1 MPKGR
6 EAPPAVTN
14 HAETFAERLGQAA
27 YSAQRDPRARP
38 WEELR
43 PQERAEWRA
52 IGQAVLGAVMTK
64 GQRRGS
70 IEIASIYS
78 SKTHQPLVEVRIDLS
93 PTHLSPGK
101 AREIALLLLEA
112 ADAAESDAALM
123 GYAQSEMG
131 LGLDMANA
139 SKLLAQLR
147 QYREQQRGD
156 KVETA

>member
-14 HAETFAERLGQAA
+14 HAENFAERLGQAA
-27 YSAQRDPRARP
+27 YSVQRDPRART

-123 GYAQSEMG
+123 GYAQSENG
-131 LGLDMANA
+131 LGLDMASA
-139 SKLLAQLR
+139 SKLLAQVR
-147 QYREQQRGD
+147 QYREQQRGN